1 MNRMGKPMVVFSI
14 LTLGVLGDVVL
25 AQSAPVPLE
34 GTSGASVSEGAAT
47 PLPGFKQESEA
58 KQPVT
63 PMAPRVEGAGRQP
76 QAASANT

>member
-47 PLPGFKQESEA
+47 PLPGLKQESEA

-63 PMAPRVEGAGRQP
+63 PSQGNRTVSHQDG
-76 QAASANT
+76 T